1 MKTKAIVT
9 TVLLA
14 FVAASVIYLVVKET
28 SGRPAASGQ
37 SASTSVPQSRETGT
51 PEAAQSAKAT
61 PKKETESRPAAS
73 GQSASTS
80 VPQSR
85 EAGTPEAAQSAKAS
99 PKLVAYYFHG
109 NMRCRTCRTI
119 EAYAK
124 EAVQTGF
131 AEALSD
137 GRLAFR
143 VVNIEEPANEHF
155 VQDYQLTT
163 RSVVLVQF
171 ADGKQ
176 EQWKNLARVWE
187 LVRDKEAFLKYVQDE
202 TRSYLEAP
210 D

>member
-28 SGRPAASGQ
+28 GGQPAASG
-37 SASTSVPQSRETGT
+37 SYTRAI
-51 PEAAQSAKAT
+51 AAQSEQIEA
-61 PKKETESRPAAS
+61 PE
-73 GQSASTS
+73 
-80 VPQSR
+80 VPQTAR
-85 EAGTPEAAQSAKAS
+85 GG

-109 NMRCRTCRTI
+109 NVRCMTCRTI

-131 AEALSD
+131 PEALSD
-137 GRLAFR
+137 GRLEFR
-143 VVNIEEPANEHF
+143 VVNVEEPANEHF

-176 EQWKNLARVWE
+176 EQWKNLPQVWQ
-187 LVRDKEAFLKYVQDE
+187 LVHNKQTFLKYIQDQ
-202 TRSYLEAP
+202 TGSYLEGSN
-210 D
+210 

>member
-9 TVLLA
+9 AILLA

-28 SGRPAASGQ
+28 GGSPAASGQ
-37 SASTSVPQSRETGT
+37 SASVSVPQSGETG
-51 PEAAQSAKAT
+51 
-61 PKKETESRPAAS
+61 AS
-73 GQSASTS
+73 EISQTARG
-80 VPQSR
+80 
-85 EAGTPEAAQSAKAS
+85 G

-109 NMRCRTCRTI
+109 NMRCVTCRTI
-119 EAYAK
+119 EAYAT
-124 EAVQTGF
+124 EAVETGF
-131 AEALSD
+131 PEALKD
-137 GRLAFR
+137 GRLEFR
-143 VVNIEEPANEHF
+143 VVNIEEPGNEHLI
-155 VQDYQLTT
+155 QDYQLTT

-176 EQWKNLARVWE
+176 EQWKNLQRVWQ

>member
-9 TVLLA
+9 TILLA

-28 SGRPAASGQ
+28 GGKPAASGQ
-37 SASTSVPQSRETGT
+37 SASASTLQSRETGT
-51 PEAAQSAKAT
+51 PEAA
-61 PKKETESRPAAS
+61 ETRGQPAAS
-73 GQSASTS
+73 MPSTPTS
-80 VPQSR
+80 VAQPRQ
-85 EAGTPEAAQSAKAS
+85 AAMPEAAETTKAGS
-99 PKLVAYYFHG
+99 KLVAYYFHG
-109 NMRCRTCRTI
+109 NMRCRTCRNI

-131 AEALSD
+131 PEALSD
-137 GRLAFR
+137 GRLEFR
-143 VVNIEEPANEHF
+143 VVNVEEKANEHF

-176 EQWKNLARVWE
+176 GQWKNLPRVWQ
-187 LVRDKEAFLKYVQDE
+187 LVRDKDAFLKYVQDE
-202 TRSYLEAP
+202 TRSYLEAA